1 MKINMMKNKRHNVNL
16 ALVYTKFL
24 TLGNRLLTDA
34 IQVRRISQDVKQNA
48 ES

>member
-1 MKINMMKNKRHNVNL
+1 MKINMMKNKHNVNL